1 MTKKKPSFI
10 IPYLIEPNGKVKK
23 FLDIARKPDVRRE
36 YQELLTE
43 LKSNPKEFGKKL
55 RTATW
60 SKKSLDDILEELES
74 GKSK

>member
-1 MTKKKPSFI
+1 MIRKKPSFI

-23 FLDIARKPDVRRE
+23 FLDIARKPDVQRE

-43 LKSNPKEFGKKL
+43 LESNPKEFGRKL
-55 RTATW
+55 RNATW

-74 GKSK
+74 ERSR